1 MDQHETIHGDDRVAG
16 SVAVIT
22 GAGAGIGRGI
32 ARRLGAAGAGVVVA
46 DFDAARGTAVAEEIA
61 AAGGAAIDCATD
73 VRDPAGVD
81 ALVERAL
88 ERFGRIDLLVN
99 SAGVVA
105 VEPFLDASLDAWR
118 NVFAVNVEGAL
129 LVTQRVAAA
138 MLRQD
143 PEPRTACR
151 GKIVNV
157 SSAAAEVGRPF
168 LPAYGASKAALNHLS
183 KTAAAVLAEHDVPVT
198 VLYPGNVADGM
209 WDRLGVLIAAAEG
222 KEAEDVVRER
232 MAITPAGRFQTAD
245 EVAELALFVAAYV
258 GMGLNGRIL
267 WTEPH
272 VTEL

>member
-1 MDQHETIHGDDRVAG
+1 
-16 SVAVIT
+16 
-22 GAGAGIGRGI
+22 
-32 ARRLGAAGAGVVVA
+32 VV
-46 DFDAARGTAVAEEIA
+46 
-61 AAGGAAIDCATD
+61 IDCATD
-73 VRDPAGVD
+73 FRDHACVD
-81 ALVERAL
+81 ALVEGAL
-88 ERFGRIDLLVN
+88 DRFGRIDLLVN

-105 VEPFLDASLDAWR
+105 VEPFLEASLEAWR

-129 LVTQRVAAA
+129 LTIQRAGAA
-138 MLRQD
+138 MVGQ
-143 PEPRTACR
+143 EPSPTTGCR

-183 KTAAAVLAEHDVPVT
+183 KTAAAVLAEHAVPVT

-209 WDRLGVLIAAAEG
+209 WDRLGGMIAVAEG
-222 KEAEDVVRER
+222 KQPEEVVRDR

-245 EVAELALFVAAYV
+245 EVAELALFVAAHV